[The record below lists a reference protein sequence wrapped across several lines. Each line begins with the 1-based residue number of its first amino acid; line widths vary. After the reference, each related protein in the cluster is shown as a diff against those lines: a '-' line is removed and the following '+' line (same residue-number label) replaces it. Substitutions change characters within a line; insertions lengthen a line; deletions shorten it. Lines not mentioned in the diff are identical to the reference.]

1 MTKIYEA
8 LIHASR
14 QRPEVH
20 SEIAVTFAHRP
31 TPFSGMEEEMLKLYQ
46 AIEARLPGVE
56 RKIIQFIGSRLG
68 EGTSTIAREFSL
80 VSAFRIRKN
89 VLLLDADRFNP
100 CHHLFFPHSR
110 NQGWQESVSRGHDI
124 DSAIYRVEDTNL
136 YIGQSSNTS
145 TFTPEIFNSQSLET
159 FWETLRHRFD
169 ITVIDSTPL
178 TKSPDA
184 LAIVPR
190 VDGVVLVVEAEKTRW
205 TVVESVKEQI
215 AKMGGNIIGIAFN
228 KRRYHIPQFIYKR
241 LK

>member
-8 LIHASR
+8 LIHASEE
-14 QRPEVH
+14 RPEAQPQV
-20 SEIAVTFAHRP
+20 SLTFTRP
-31 TPFSGMEEEMLKLYQ
+31 SPPRSGIEEEMLKLYQ

-56 RKIIQFIGSRLG
+56 RKIIQFIGSRIG
-68 EGTSTIAREFSL
+68 EGTSTIAREYSR
-80 VSAFRIRKN
+80 VSAFRIGKS

-100 CHHLFFPHSR
+100 CHHLFFPHPW
-110 NQGWQESVSRGHDI
+110 NQGWQETVSSGQSI
-124 DSAIYRVEDTNL
+124 ENAIYQVEESKL
-136 YIGQSSNTS
+136 FIGPSSNTS
-145 TFTPEIFNSQSLET
+145 TFSPQIFNSQSLET
-159 FWETLRHRFD
+159 FWDSLRRRFD

-205 TVVESVKEQI
+205 TVVESVKEEI
-215 AKMGGNIIGIAFN
+215 TKMGANIIGIAFN
-228 KRRYHIPQFIYKR
+228 KRRYHIPHSIYKR